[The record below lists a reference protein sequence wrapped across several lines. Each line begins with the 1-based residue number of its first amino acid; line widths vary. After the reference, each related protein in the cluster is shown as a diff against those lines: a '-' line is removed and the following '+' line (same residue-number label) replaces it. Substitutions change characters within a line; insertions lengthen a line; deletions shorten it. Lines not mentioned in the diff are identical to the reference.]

1 VFDDDRANVVLIV
14 YYLVF
19 SAKKRVGKGRVGG
32 NGNGTSLVSGH
43 FIFET
48 LDDVMNVLVDE
59 YSVPKSIDE
68 EKAEKNCGGLND
80 RCGTDFREV
89 ISQGRL
95 HCTIHANA
103 ISRHHGRDVR
113 D

>member
-1 VFDDDRANVVLIV
+1 M
-14 YYLVF
+14 
-19 SAKKRVGKGRVGG
+19 GREEWA

-80 RCGTDFREV
+80 RWAQTSEKSFPKEDFTAPSTRMQSPVTMAATFET
-89 ISQGRL
+89 R
-95 HCTIHANA
+95 
-103 ISRHHGRDVR
+103 
-113 D
+113 

>member
-1 VFDDDRANVVLIV
+1 M
-14 YYLVF
+14 
-19 SAKKRVGKGRVGG
+19 
-32 NGNGTSLVSGH
+32 VSGH
-43 FIFET
+43 FSET

-89 ISQGRL
+89 ISKEDFTAPSTRMQSPVTMAATFETR
-95 HCTIHANA
+95 
-103 ISRHHGRDVR
+103 
-113 D
+113 

>member
-1 VFDDDRANVVLIV
+1 
-14 YYLVF
+14 
-19 SAKKRVGKGRVGG
+19 
-32 NGNGTSLVSGH
+32 LVSGH

-80 RCGTDFREV
+80 RWAQTSEKSFPKDFTAPSTRMQSPVTMAATFET
-89 ISQGRL
+89 R
-95 HCTIHANA
+95 
-103 ISRHHGRDVR
+103 
-113 D
+113 

>member
-1 VFDDDRANVVLIV
+1 M
-14 YYLVF
+14 
-19 SAKKRVGKGRVGG
+19 
-32 NGNGTSLVSGH
+32 VSGH

-80 RCGTDFREV
+80 RWAQTSEKSFPKEDFTKEDFTAPSTRMQSPVTMAATFET
-89 ISQGRL
+89 R
-95 HCTIHANA
+95 
-103 ISRHHGRDVR
+103 
-113 D
+113 

>member
-1 VFDDDRANVVLIV
+1 M
-14 YYLVF
+14 
-19 SAKKRVGKGRVGG
+19 
-32 NGNGTSLVSGH
+32 VSGH

-59 YSVPKSIDE
+59 YSVPKSIDK

-80 RCGTDFREV
+80 RWAQTSEKSFP
-89 ISQGRL
+89 QGRL

-103 ISRHHGRDVR
+103 ITRHHGRDVR